1 MNLIHSP
8 NIPET
13 LTKEMK
19 DLIKQIE
26 EASGYKKTATTAT
39 TQPTS
44 QRSSSTSNPVQKR
57 SSSDAF
63 DKFGDESLFVKN
75 NSKV

>member
-1 MNLIHSP
+1 MNLIHNP
-8 NIPET
+8 NIPDA

-26 EASGYKKTATTAT
+26 EGCGYKKTATTTA

-44 QRSSSTSNPVQKR
+44 QRSSSMSNPVEKR
-57 SSSDAF
+57 PSSNAF
-63 DKFGDESLFVKN
+63 DKFGDESLFAKN